1 MSTDDLP
8 VINSERVEWIQ
19 AIQHAQQCEQAERL
33 ARVVDAREHKTTRRY
48 AKLYQLLALV
58 GWVLFVLSLFMQPA
72 SAATMGEAVAIFAGG
87 WILLSVA
94 TAYTLCCLVR
104 RAKRHDRG

>member
-1 MSTDDLP
+1 MSNHEIVRLTKRADYYSQELYTATQKLA
-8 VINSERVEWIQ
+8 SEKR
-19 AIQHAQQCEQAERL
+19 
-33 ARVVDAREHKTTRRY
+33 DHKTSRRY